1 MKRAGLLLAAGIG
14 TYLLILL
21 VNFPAGRI
29 TDRLQ
34 EQYAP
39 LIFHSVS
46 GSVFSGQ
53 AARVERNAL
62 VAGPV
67 EWRFQPSGLL
77 KGRLEYRLHG
87 SVMQNP
93 FEGRV
98 AVDMAGRIHLQD
110 VETVL
115 NPADLVKA
123 YAPFDMTTTG
133 RMTLHVETL
142 ELQDGFPADLNG
154 KLLWSDAGVSAPVS
168 LVLGEVEVLLGSD
181 AQRVTG
187 EVSNAGDTRVSGS
200 LGLSASGDYDVDLRI
215 TPGRA
220 ASPEVVE
227 FLGTWG
233 QPGPGG
239 SYRLADSG
247 RF

>member
-1 MKRAGLLLAAGIG
+1 LRRAGLFLAAGIG

-21 VNFPAGRI
+21 VNFPAGRL

-39 LIFHSVS
+39 LVFHSVT
-46 GSVFSGQ
+46 GTVFSGR

-62 VAGPV
+62 LAGPLQ
-67 EWRFQPSGLL
+67 WTFRPSGLL
-77 KGRLEYRLHG
+77 KGRLEYRLQG

-93 FEGRV
+93 FEGLV
-98 AVDMAGRIHLQD
+98 AVDIAGRIHLQD

-123 YAPFDMTTTG
+123 YSPFDMTTTG

-142 ELQDGFPADLNG
+142 ELQDGFPADLSG
-154 KLLWSDAGVSAPVS
+154 EFLWSDAGVTAPVS
-168 LVLGEVEVLLGSD
+168 LVLGEVEVLLGSEAD
-181 AQRVTG
+181 RITG
-187 EVSNAGDTRVSGS
+187 AVSNAGDTRVSGS
-200 LGLSASGDYDVDLRI
+200 LALSASGDYSVDLQLI
-215 TPGRA
+215 PGQA
-220 ASPEVVE
+220 ASEEVVE
-227 FLGTWG
+227 FLITWG